1 MPVFDP
7 KNPEPRV
14 MADEKARKEAKL
26 RDERQQEREFQRQK
40 AAELGVH

>member
-1 MPVFDP
+1 MPVSDP

-14 MADEKARKEAKL
+14 MAEEKARKEAKL
-26 RDERQQEREFQRQK
+26 RDARQQARELQRQK